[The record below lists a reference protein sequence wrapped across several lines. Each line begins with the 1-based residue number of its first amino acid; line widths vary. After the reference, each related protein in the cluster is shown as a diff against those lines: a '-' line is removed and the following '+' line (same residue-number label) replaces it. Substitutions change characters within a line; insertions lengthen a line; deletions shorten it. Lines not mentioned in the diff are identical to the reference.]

1 MIMETRSEFGQRV
14 ARRLAE
20 ERIIWLTTT
29 DSRGTPQPRPVWFLW
44 QDDTFLIYSRP
55 NTAKL
60 DHIVV
65 NPSVSLNFN
74 GDSHGGDIIVFNGVA
89 ELAYD
94 APPANSVA
102 AYVAKYTDGF
112 ARINMTAD
120 QFADIYSEVVRVRPV
135 KLRGH

>member
-14 ARRLAE
+14 ARRLVD

-29 DSRGTPQPRPVWFLW
+29 DSLGTPQPRPVWFLW

-74 GDSHGGDIIVFNGVA
+74 GDSQGGDIIVFTGVA
-89 ELAYD
+89 ELAHD
-94 APPANSVA
+94 APQANAVA

-120 QFADIYSEVVRVRPV
+120 QFADIYSEAIRVRPA